1 MSALLASALS
11 LVAGPGSA
19 PNGNGGGF
27 LNTALSFG
35 KSLFGGNNPN
45 MARGFSQRAGLPCT
59 VREDQKN
66 LVMQMQAAGMT
77 PQQICAGTG
86 SGIPSGTLGDVIARK
101 FPIGG
106 GNVGGLEGLFKDV
119 VLPGVAGA
127 ITGTPPMSQMT
138 KYAGQAGRFMTGIGR
153 RAPGAY
159 YTSAGKLSSVVLATG
174 KSMSAREIGS
184 FIRFVGDIALA
195 ASILGISMQDAADV
209 VTRKRRRRRGITG
222 PQLASAKR
230 VICTINR
237 MSKELNCKPTTRR
250 TSCR

>member
-1 MSALLASALS
+1 MSLLATALG

-27 LNTALSFG
+27 LGTALSFG
-35 KSLFGGNNPN
+35 KSLFGGDNPN

-66 LVMQMQAAGMT
+66 LVLQMQAAGLT

-101 FPIGG
+101 LPPGGFPGG
-106 GNVGGLEGLFKDV
+106 MEQIFKDV

-127 ITGTPPMSQMT
+127 ITGTAPMSAMT
-138 KYAGQAGRFMTGIGR
+138 RTAGQAGRFMTGLGR

-159 YTSAGKLSSVVLATG
+159 YTSTGKLSSVVLATG

-209 VTRKRRRRRGITG
+209 VTRKRRRRRGISG